1 MGERAGI
8 DGAALVRLIVERPD
22 ESRRVATWI
31 LRDVQ
36 AAEDAVQEAAML
48 AWDRRAT
55 LRDRNAADAWF
66 GRIVVNVCREE
77 LRRRGR
83 RPQVAPIV
91 AAAAVPDH
99 RTGLGDPG
107 VRDETARA
115 LARLNPDEQVLL
127 ALRFG
132 RDLSVPQIASRL
144 AVPEGTV
151 KSPWGSQTPI
161 RSRGRPVVLVDE
173 PAEQV
178 PSADLA
184 RVGRDRLSGRG
195 EG

>member
-8 DGAALVRLIVERPD
+8 DGVALVRLIVDRLD

-31 LRDVQ
+31 LRDVHE
-36 AAEDAVQEAAML
+36 AEDVVQEAAML

-55 LRDRNAADAWF
+55 LRDRDSADAWF
-66 GRIVVNVCREE
+66 GRIVVNACREE

-99 RTGLGDPG
+99 RTVGDPG
-107 VRDETARA
+107 VRDEVARA
-115 LARLNPDEQVLL
+115 LAKLDPDEQVLL

-132 RDLSVPQIASRL
+132 RDLSVPQIAARL

-151 KSPWGSQTPI
+151 KSRLHAALAHMSAALAAE
-161 RSRGRPVVLVDE
+161 GRAEEATVC
-173 PAEQV
+173 PA
-178 PSADLA
+178 
-184 RVGRDRLSGRG
+184 
-195 EG
+195 